1 MTNVVCRYC
10 YGRRWLFVA
19 APNEPLSSSFVLK
32 GSPDGP
38 AEIRSSRVPC
48 ASCQPQF
55 AAQFG
60 GERPGPAIEDIIRA
74 ARP

>member
-1 MTNVVCRYC
+1 MTNGVCRYC

-19 APNEPLSSSFVLK
+19 VLDQPLSSGLVLK
-32 GSPDGP
+32 GSPAWP
-38 AEIRSSRVPC
+38 AEIRSARVPC